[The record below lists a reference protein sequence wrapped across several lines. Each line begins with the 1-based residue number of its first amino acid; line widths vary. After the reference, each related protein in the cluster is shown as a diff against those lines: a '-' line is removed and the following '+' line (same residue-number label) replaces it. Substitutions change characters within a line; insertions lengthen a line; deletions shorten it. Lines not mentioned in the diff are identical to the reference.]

1 MSGYWTYGKGKTAP
15 IWDHPSHTRATHDS
29 EMAPL
34 AEGLTREA
42 AVKLVEAHNSALDSQ
57 RQEIIDI
64 VHELD
69 ADTYPDED
77 TYFSATKLIDRIRQL
92 PFREAAPDE
101 KEEINSESKDF
112 ARRVHIP
119 GITLVVIVVM
129 TICLVVF
136 VYF

>member
-77 TYFSATKLIDRIRQL
+77 TYFSVTKLIDRIRQL

-101 KEEINSESKDF
+101 KEEDF
-112 ARRVHIP
+112 ARQERK
-119 GITLVVIVVM
+119 LKEFAVIVVI
-129 TICLVVF
+129 ICLSGLM
-136 VYF
+136 YFS